1 MSNAIDCSAM
11 FGAVDPSEVRI
22 DNVGGKYLVMH
33 GTKLVWETDN
43 QENAIAQKLS
53 YCENGV

>member
-1 MSNAIDCSAM
+1 M